1 MDKSMSQYI
10 SRKSDASSRIPTQSL
25 QGDVWTTL
33 EVDGLYSVIPNADSS
48 TGAFFAAYLNI
59 KTPKIGGASQLTI
72 KWVRDPKGINDA
84 TGYQTINLNKG
95 GTTFVKDVWIFQSKK
110 GQPVALM
117 MKPNGK
123 ATITTREIKLAI
135 S

>member
-1 MDKSMSQYI
+1 MSQYI

-25 QGDVWTTL
+25 QGEVWSTL

-48 TGAFFAAYLNI
+48 TGALFATYLNI

-95 GTTFVKDVWIFQSKK
+95 GTTYVKDVWMFHSKK
-110 GQPVALM
+110 GQPVAFM

>member
-25 QGDVWTTL
+25 QGDVWSTL
-33 EVDGLYSVIPNADSS
+33 EVDGLYSVISNADSS

-59 KTPKIGGASQLTI
+59 KTPKIGGATELVIRWT
-72 KWVRDPKGINDA
+72 RDPKGLRDS
-84 TGYQTINLNKG
+84 TGYQTIRLIKG
-95 GTTFVKDVWIFQSKK
+95 GTTFVKDVWLFQSTK
-110 GQPVALM
+110 GQPVAFML
-117 MKPNGK
+117 KANGK
-123 ATITTREIKLAI
+123 AVITTREIKLAI

>member
-1 MDKSMSQYI
+1 MSQYI
-10 SRKSDASSRIPTQSL
+10 SRKSDNSSKIPTQSL
-25 QGDVWTTL
+25 QGDVWTSL
-33 EVDGLYSVIPNADSS
+33 EVDGLLTVIPNADST
-48 TGAFFAAYLNI
+48 TGALWAAYLNI

-72 KWVRDPKGINDA
+72 RWTRDPKGKADS

-95 GTTFVKDVWIFQSKK
+95 GTTFVKDVWLFQSTK
-110 GQPVALM
+110 GQPVSFM
-117 MKPNGK
+117 MKANGK

>member
-1 MDKSMSQYI
+1 MSQYI

-25 QGDVWTTL
+25 QGEIWTTL
-33 EVDGLYSVIPNADSS
+33 EVDGLFSVIPNADSS
-48 TGAFFAAYLNI
+48 TGALFATYLNI
-59 KTPKIGGASQLTI
+59 KTPKIGGASELTI

-84 TGYQTINLNKG
+84 TGYQTFSLKKG
-95 GTTFVKDVWIFQSKK
+95 GTTYVKDLWMFQSKK

-117 MKPNGK
+117 LKANGK
-123 ATITTREIKLAI
+123 ATVTTREIKLAI

>member
-1 MDKSMSQYI
+1 MSQYI
-10 SRKSDASSRIPTQSL
+10 SRKSDASSKIPTQSL
-25 QGDVWTTL
+25 QGDVWSAL
-33 EVDGLYSVIPNADSS
+33 EVDGLYTVIPNADSS
-48 TGAFFAAYLNI
+48 TGALFAAYLNI

-72 KWVRDPKGINDA
+72 KWVRDPRGLNDA

-95 GTTFVKDVWIFQSKK
+95 GTTFVKDLWMFQSTK
-110 GQPVALM
+110 GQPVAFM
-117 MKPNGK
+117 VKPNGK

>member
-1 MDKSMSQYI
+1 MDQSMSQYI

-25 QGDVWTTL
+25 QGEIWTTL
-33 EVDGLYSVIPNADSS
+33 EVDGLFSVIPNADSN
-48 TGAFFAAYLNI
+48 TGALFATYLNI
-59 KTPKIGGASQLTI
+59 KTPKIGGASELTI

-84 TGYQTINLNKG
+84 TGYQTFSLKKG
-95 GTTFVKDVWIFQSKK
+95 GTTYVKDLWMFQSKK

-117 MKPNGK
+117 LKANGK
-123 ATITTREIKLAI
+123 ATVTTREIKLAI

>member
-1 MDKSMSQYI
+1 MSQYI
-10 SRKSDASSRIPTQSL
+10 SRKSDASSKIPTQYL
-25 QGDVWTTL
+25 QGDVWSAL
-33 EVDGLYSVIPNADSS
+33 EVDGLYTVIPNADSS
-48 TGAFFAAYLNI
+48 TGALFAAYLNI

-72 KWVRDPKGINDA
+72 KWVRDPRGINDA

-95 GTTFVKDVWIFQSKK
+95 GTTFVKDLWMFQSTK
-110 GQPVALM
+110 GQPVAFM
-117 MKPNGK
+117 VKPNGK

>member
-1 MDKSMSQYI
+1 MSQYI
-10 SRKSDASSRIPTQSL
+10 SRKSDASSKIPTQSL
-25 QGDVWTTL
+25 QGDVWSAL
-33 EVDGLYSVIPNADSS
+33 EVDGLYTVIPNADSS
-48 TGAFFAAYLNI
+48 TGALFAAYLNI

-72 KWVRDPKGINDA
+72 KWVRDPRGINDA

-95 GTTFVKDVWIFQSKK
+95 GTTFVKDLWMFQSTK
-110 GQPVALM
+110 GQPVAFM
-117 MKPNGK
+117 VKPNGK

>member
-1 MDKSMSQYI
+1 MSQYI
-10 SRKSDASSRIPTQSL
+10 SRKSDASSKIPTQSL
-25 QGDVWTTL
+25 QGDVWSAL
-33 EVDGLYSVIPNADSS
+33 EVDGLYTVIPNADSS
-48 TGAFFAAYLNI
+48 TGALFAAYLNI

-95 GTTFVKDVWIFQSKK
+95 GTTFVKDLWMFQSTK
-110 GQPVALM
+110 GQPVAFM
-117 MKPNGK
+117 VKPNGK